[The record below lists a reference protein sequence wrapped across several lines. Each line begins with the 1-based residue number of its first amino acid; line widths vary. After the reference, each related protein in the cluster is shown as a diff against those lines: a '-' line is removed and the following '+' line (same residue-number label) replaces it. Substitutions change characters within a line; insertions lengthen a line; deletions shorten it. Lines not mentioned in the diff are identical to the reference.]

1 MLLFTK
7 TANFTAKL
15 CILGMQ
21 TFQDT
26 FKTCKL
32 SLFSVFSICITES
45 LKSADYAFIVNFLKS

>member
-1 MLLFTK
+1 MK

-21 TFQDT
+21 NFQDT

-32 SLFSVFSICITES
+32 SLFSVFSICITEP